1 MTATEAEKRAIKK
14 WMNKSIHYIKINFNK
29 VKDKEMIEWLET
41 KSSKSA
47 YIKKLI
53 EEDMKKA
60 HNF

>member
-14 WMNKSIHYIKINFNK
+14 WMNKNIHYIKINFNK